1 MRRRWLAGITMA
13 ALLGLAACGGG
24 GGTPAPSGQASGT
37 GGGGKQQVEVFSWWT
52 GPGEAD
58 GLKAMKEIFEKE
70 NPNLTFFDAAV
81 AGGSG
86 DKAKA
91 LLQSKLQADTPP
103 DTFQGHAGAE
113 LLGYIKAGDLEDLTF
128 LYDEL
133 KLKDAFPA
141 QLVEQ
146 ISHEGK
152 IYSVPVNIHRSNIL
166 WFNPSVL
173 KEAGVAAAP
182 KTIEEFIAALEKVK
196 AKGKIPLSI
205 GSEWT
210 VTHLMESVLLG
221 SLGTDA
227 YNALF
232 KPGADWGSAAVTKAL
247 NDFAKIMSYAGDP
260 QDDWQPAAAQVAEGQ
275 AAFNIMGD
283 WAYGYF
289 HNPPEG
295 GLGKKSKTDFDW
307 ALARHRG
314 HLHVAVRQLHPAQ
327 GRQEQGR
334 RRRVA
339 QGRGQQGG
347 AGRLQPEEGLHPRPQ
362 GRRRRP
368 LHRLPGRRAEGLV
381 IQQAGRIRPARRG
394 RQPALARLD
403 QRVGRSVHRHQG
415 RGRAAEGPRRRGGG
429 QRPVRQAR

>member
-1 MRRRWLAGITMA
+1 MRRWLAAVSITMA
-13 ALLGLAACGGG
+13 SVLGLAACGGG
-24 GGTPAPSGQASGT
+24 GGGQATQAPAAS
-37 GGGGKQQVEVFSWWT
+37 GGGKQQVEVFSWWT

-58 GLKAMKEIFEKE
+58 GLQAMRKIFEE
-70 NPNLTFFDAAV
+70 QNPNLTFFDAAV

-91 LLQSKLQADTPP
+91 LLQSKLQANTPP

-113 LLGYIKAGDLEDLTF
+113 LQGYIKAGNLEDLTP

-133 KLKDAFPA
+133 KLKDVFPA

-146 ISHEGK
+146 ISVDGK
-152 IYSVPVNIHRSNIL
+152 IYSVPVNIHRSNVL
-166 WFNPSVL
+166 WFNPAVL

-221 SLGTDA
+221 TLGADA

-232 KPGADWGSAAVTKAL
+232 KPGADWNSAQVTTAL
-247 NDFAKIMSYAGDP
+247 NNFAKIMEYAGDP
-260 QDDWQPAAAQVAEGQ
+260 QDDWQPAAKQVADGQ

-295 GLGKKSKTDFDW
+295 GLGKQSKTDFDW
-307 ALARHRG
+307 APAPGTEGTYLWLSDSFTLPKGAKNRDGAMAWLKVAASKEGQDAFNPKKGSIPARKDADQSLYTDYLADALKDWSSNKLAGSIQHG
-314 HLHVAVRQLHPAQ
+314 VAVNQPWLAAINEAV
-327 GRQEQGR
+327 GLYIGSKD
-334 RRRVA
+334 VK
-339 QGRGQQGG
+339 GLQQG
-347 AGRLQPEEGLHPRPQ
+347 
-362 GRRRRP
+362 
-368 LHRLPGRRAEGLV
+368 
-381 IQQAGRIRPARRG
+381 
-394 RQPALARLD
+394 LAD
-403 QRVGRSVHRHQG
+403 
-415 RGRAAEGPRRRGGG
+415 AATANA
-429 QRPVRQAR
+429 Q

>member
-1 MRRRWLAGITMA
+1 MVSV
-13 ALLGLAACGGG
+13 LGLAACGGG
-24 GGTPAPSGQASGT
+24 GGSIAPAGQSPAAS
-37 GGGGKQQVEVFSWWT
+37 GGKQQVEVFSWWT

-58 GLKAMKEIFEKE
+58 GLQAMRKIFEEK
-70 NPNLTFFDAAV
+70 NPNYTFFDAAV

-91 LLQSKLQADTPP
+91 LLQSKLQASTPP

-113 LLGYIKAGDLEDLTF
+113 LQGYIKAGNLEDLTS

-133 KLKDAFPA
+133 KLKDVFPA

-146 ISHEGK
+146 ISVEGK
-152 IYSVPVNIHRSNIL
+152 IYSVPVNIHRSNVL
-166 WFNPSVL
+166 WFNPAVL
-173 KEAGVAAAP
+173 KDAGVAAAP

-196 AKGKIPLSI
+196 AKGKVPLSI

-232 KPGADWGSAAVTKAL
+232 KPGADWNSPEVTKAL
-247 NDFAKIMSYAGDP
+247 ENFAKILSYAGDP
-260 QDDWQPAAAQVAEGQ
+260 QDDWQPAAKQVADGD

-295 GLGKKSKTDFDW
+295 GLGKTSKTDFDW
-307 ALARHRG
+307 APAPGTEGTYLWLSDSFTLPKGAKNREGALAWLKVAASKEGQDAFNPKKGSIPARKDADQSLYTDYLGDALKDWSSNKLAGSIQHG
-314 HLHVAVRQLHPAQ
+314 VAVNQPWLAAINEAV
-327 GRQEQGR
+327 GLFIASKD
-334 RRRVA
+334 VKA
-339 QGRGQQGG
+339 LQQG
-347 AGRLQPEEGLHPRPQ
+347 
-362 GRRRRP
+362 
-368 LHRLPGRRAEGLV
+368 
-381 IQQAGRIRPARRG
+381 
-394 RQPALARLD
+394 LAD
-403 QRVGRSVHRHQG
+403 
-415 RGRAAEGPRRRGGG
+415 AATANA
-429 QRPVRQAR
+429 Q

>member
-1 MRRRWLAGITMA
+1 MVSV
-13 ALLGLAACGGG
+13 LGLAACGGG
-24 GGTPAPSGQASGT
+24 GGGQATQSPAA

-58 GLKAMKEIFEKE
+58 GLAEMRKIFEQQ
-70 NPNLTFFDAAV
+70 NPNYTFFDAAV

-91 LLQSKLQADTPP
+91 LLQSKLQASQPP

-113 LLGYIKAGDLEDLTF
+113 LQGYIKAGNLEDLTF

-133 KLKDAFPA
+133 KLKDVFPA

-146 ISHEGK
+146 ISVEGK
-152 IYSVPVNIHRSNIL
+152 IYSVPVNIHRSNVL

-182 KTIEEFIAALEKVK
+182 KTIDEFVAALEKVK

-210 VTHLMESVLLG
+210 VTHLLESVLLG

-232 KPGADWGSAAVTKAL
+232 KPGANWNSPEVTKAL
-247 NDFAKIMSYAGDP
+247 ESFAKIMSYAGDP
-260 QDDWQPAAAQVAEGQ
+260 QDDWQPAAKQVADGQ
-275 AAFNIMGD
+275 AAFNVMGD

-307 ALARHRG
+307 APAPGTEGTYLWLSDSFTLPKGAKNREGAIAWLKVAASKEGQDAFNPKKGSIPARKDADQALYTDYLADALKDWSSDKLAGSIQHG
-314 HLHVAVRQLHPAQ
+314 VAVNQPWLAAIN
-327 GRQEQGR
+327 EQVGLFIGSKD
-334 RRRVA
+334 VKA
-339 QGRGQQGG
+339 LQQG
-347 AGRLQPEEGLHPRPQ
+347 
-362 GRRRRP
+362 
-368 LHRLPGRRAEGLV
+368 
-381 IQQAGRIRPARRG
+381 
-394 RQPALARLD
+394 LAD
-403 QRVGRSVHRHQG
+403 
-415 RGRAAEGPRRRGGG
+415 AATANA
-429 QRPVRQAR
+429 Q

>member
-1 MRRRWLAGITMA
+1 MRRRWTATVAITLAG
-13 ALLGLAACGGG
+13 LLGLSACGGG
-24 GGTPAPSGQASGT
+24 GSPAEPAASGD

-58 GLKAMKEIFEKE
+58 GLKAMREIFEQQ

-91 LLQSKLQADTPP
+91 LLASKLQADTPP

-113 LLGYIKAGDLEDLTF
+113 LQGYIKAGDLEELNF

-133 KLKDAFPA
+133 KLADAFPA

-146 ISHEGK
+146 ISVDGK
-152 IYSVPVNIHRSNIL
+152 IYSVPVNIHRSNVL

-173 KEAGVAAAP
+173 KEAGVAGAP
-182 KTIEEFIAALEKVK
+182 KTIEEFVAALEKVK
-196 AKGKIPLSI
+196 ATGKIPLSI

-210 VTHLMESVLLG
+210 VTHLLESVLLG

-232 KPGADWGSAAVTKAL
+232 KPGADWNSPQVAKAL
-247 NDFAKIMSYAGDP
+247 ENFKTIMSYAGSP
-260 QDDWQPAAAQVAEGQ
+260 QDDWQPAAKQVADGE

-289 HNPPEG
+289 HNPPDG
-295 GLGKKSKTDFDW
+295 GLGKTSKTDFDW
-307 ALARHRG
+307 APAPGTEGTYLWLSDSFTLPKGAKNRDGAVAWLKVAASKEGQDAFNPKKGSIPARKDADQSLYTDYLADALKDWSGNKLAGSIQHG
-314 HLHVAVRQLHPAQ
+314 VAVNQPWLAAINEAVGLFIGTQDVAELQKGLAAAATANAQ
-327 GRQEQGR
+327 
-334 RRRVA
+334 
-339 QGRGQQGG
+339 
-347 AGRLQPEEGLHPRPQ
+347 
-362 GRRRRP
+362 
-368 LHRLPGRRAEGLV
+368 
-381 IQQAGRIRPARRG
+381 
-394 RQPALARLD
+394 
-403 QRVGRSVHRHQG
+403 
-415 RGRAAEGPRRRGGG
+415 
-429 QRPVRQAR
+429 

>member
-1 MRRRWLAGITMA
+1 MA
-13 ALLGLAACGGG
+13 SVLGLAACGGG
-24 GGTPAPSGQASGT
+24 GGGTATGSQAPAASS
-37 GGGGKQQVEVFSWWT
+37 GGKQQVEVFSWWT

-58 GLKAMKEIFEKE
+58 GLKAMRKIFEE
-70 NPNLTFFDAAV
+70 QNPNYTFFDAAV

-91 LLQSKLQADTPP
+91 LLQSKLQANTPP

-113 LLGYIKAGDLEDLTF
+113 LQGYIKAGNLEDLTA

-133 KLKDAFPA
+133 KLKDVFPA

-146 ISHEGK
+146 ISVEGK
-152 IYSVPVNIHRSNIL
+152 IYSVPVNIHRSNVL
-166 WFNPSVL
+166 WFNPAVL

-182 KTIEEFIAALEKVK
+182 KTIEEFLAALEKVK

-221 SLGTDA
+221 TLGADA

-232 KPGADWGSAAVTKAL
+232 KPGADWNSAQVGAAL
-247 NDFAKIMSYAGDP
+247 TNFAKIMEYAGDP
-260 QDDWQPAAAQVAEGQ
+260 QDDWQPAAKQVADGQ
-275 AAFNIMGD
+275 AAFNVMGD

-307 ALARHRG
+307 APAPGTEGTYLWLSDSFTLPKGAKNRDGALAWLKVAASKEGQDAFNPMKGSIPARKDADQSLYTDYLADALKDWSGDKLAGSIQHG
-314 HLHVAVRQLHPAQ
+314 VAVNQPWLAAINEAV
-327 GRQEQGR
+327 GLYIGSKD
-334 RRRVA
+334 VKA
-339 QGRGQQGG
+339 LQQG
-347 AGRLQPEEGLHPRPQ
+347 
-362 GRRRRP
+362 
-368 LHRLPGRRAEGLV
+368 
-381 IQQAGRIRPARRG
+381 
-394 RQPALARLD
+394 LAD
-403 QRVGRSVHRHQG
+403 
-415 RGRAAEGPRRRGGG
+415 AATANA
-429 QRPVRQAR
+429 Q

>member
-1 MRRRWLAGITMA
+1 MRRRWLATITMA
-13 ALLGLAACGGG
+13 AVLGLTACGGG
-24 GGTPAPSGQASGT
+24 GGPAAPSGQASGA
-37 GGGGKQQVEVFSWWT
+37 GGDAKKQVEVFSWWT

-58 GLKAMKEIFEKE
+58 GLKAMKEIFEKQ
-70 NPNLTFFDAAV
+70 NAGFSFFDAAV

-113 LLGYIKAGDLEDLTF
+113 LQGYIKAGDLEDLTF

-133 KLKDAFPA
+133 KLKDVFPA

-146 ISHEGK
+146 ISYQGK

-173 KEAGVAAAP
+173 KEAGVAGAP
-182 KTIEEFIAALEKVK
+182 KTIEEFVAALEKVK

-221 SLGTDA
+221 SLGTDG

-232 KPGADWGSAAVTKAL
+232 KPGADWGSPEVTKAL
-247 NDFAKIMSYAGDP
+247 ENFKTILSYAGDP
-260 QDDWQPAAAQVAEGQ
+260 QDDWQPAAAQVAEGK

-289 HNPPEG
+289 HNPPDG

-307 ALARHRG
+307 APAPGTGGTYLWLSDSFTLPKGAKNRDGAIAWLKVAASKEGQDAFNPKKGSIPARKDADASLYTDYLGDALKDWSADKLAGSIQHG
-314 HLHVAVRQLHPAQ
+314 VAVNQPWLAAVNEAV
-327 GRQEQGR
+327 GLFIGSKD
-334 RRRVA
+334 VA
-339 QGRGQQGG
+339 
-347 AGRLQPEEGLHPRPQ
+347 ALQK
-362 GRRRRP
+362 
-368 LHRLPGRRAEGLV
+368 GLV
-381 IQQAGRIRPARRG
+381 
-394 RQPALARLD
+394 D
-403 QRVGRSVHRHQG
+403 
-415 RGRAAEGPRRRGGG
+415 AAAANA
-429 QRPVRQAR
+429 Q

>member
-1 MRRRWLAGITMA
+1 MRRWLAAVSITMVSV
-13 ALLGLAACGGG
+13 LGLAACGGG
-24 GGTPAPSGQASGT
+24 GGSTATGQSPAAS
-37 GGGGKQQVEVFSWWT
+37 GGKQQVEVFSWWT

-58 GLKAMKEIFEKE
+58 GLQAMRKIFEEK
-70 NPNLTFFDAAV
+70 NPNYTFFDAAV

-91 LLQSKLQADTPP
+91 LLQSKLQASTPP

-113 LLGYIKAGDLEDLTF
+113 LQGYIKAGNLEDLTS

-146 ISHEGK
+146 ISVEGK
-152 IYSVPVNIHRSNIL
+152 IYSVPVNIHRSNVL
-166 WFNPSVL
+166 WFNPAVL
-173 KEAGVAAAP
+173 KDAGVAAAP

-196 AKGKIPLSI
+196 AKGKVPLSI

-232 KPGADWGSAAVTKAL
+232 KPGANWNSPEVTKAL
-247 NDFAKIMSYAGDP
+247 ENFAKILSYAGDP
-260 QDDWQPAAAQVAEGQ
+260 QDDWQPAAKQVADGD

-295 GLGKKSKTDFDW
+295 GLGKTSKTDFDW
-307 ALARHRG
+307 APAPGTEGTYLWLSDSFTLPKGAKNREGALAWLKVAASKEGQDAFNPKKGSIPARKDADQALYTDYLGDALKDWSSNKLAGSIQHG
-314 HLHVAVRQLHPAQ
+314 VAVNQPWLAAINEAV
-327 GRQEQGR
+327 GLFIGSKDIK
-334 RRRVA
+334 A
-339 QGRGQQGG
+339 LQQG
-347 AGRLQPEEGLHPRPQ
+347 
-362 GRRRRP
+362 
-368 LHRLPGRRAEGLV
+368 
-381 IQQAGRIRPARRG
+381 
-394 RQPALARLD
+394 LAD
-403 QRVGRSVHRHQG
+403 
-415 RGRAAEGPRRRGGG
+415 AATANA
-429 QRPVRQAR
+429 Q

>member
-1 MRRRWLAGITMA
+1 MRRRWLGAVAITMA
-13 ALLGLAACGGG
+13 SLLGLTACGGG
-24 GGTPAPSGQASGT
+24 GTAAPTGSAT
-37 GGGGKQQVEVFSWWT
+37 GGGEAKKQVEVFSWWT

-58 GLKAMKEIFEKE
+58 GLKAMRGIFEQQ

-91 LLQSKLQADTPP
+91 LLQSKLQGGEPP

-113 LLGYIKAGDLEDLTF
+113 LQGYIKAGQLEPLNT

-133 KLKDAFPA
+133 KLKDVFPQ

-146 ISHEGK
+146 ISYQGQ
-152 IYSVPVNIHRSNIL
+152 IYSVPVNIHRSNVL
-166 WFNPSVL
+166 WFNPAVL
-173 KEAGVAAAP
+173 KDAGVAGAP

-210 VTHLMESVLLG
+210 VTHLMENVLLG

-232 KPGADWGSAAVTKAL
+232 KPGADWSGPAVTKAL
-247 NDFAKIMSYAGDP
+247 ENFKTILSYAGDP
-260 QDDWQPAAAQVAEGQ
+260 QDDWQPAAKQVADGQ

-295 GLGKKSKTDFDW
+295 GLGKVSKTDFDW
-307 ALARHRG
+307 APAPGTEGTFMWLSDSFTLPKGAKNRDGALAW
-314 HLHVAVRQLHPAQ
+314 LKVAASK
-327 GRQEQGR
+327 E
-334 RRRVA
+334 
-339 QGRGQQGG
+339 GQDAFNPKKGS
-347 AGRLQPEEGLHPRPQ
+347 
-362 GRRRRP
+362 
-368 LHRLPGRRAEGLV
+368 
-381 IQQAGRIRPARRG
+381 IPARKDADASLYTDYLADSLKDWG
-394 RQPALARLD
+394 SNKLAGSIQHGVSVNQPWLAAITEA
-403 QRVGRSVHRHQG
+403 VGLFIGSKDVAGLQKSLAE
-415 RGRAAEGPRRRGGG
+415 AAKANA
-429 QRPVRQAR
+429 Q